1 MRHRIG
7 HPSGSGGS
15 GGGSSNNRSTQQQEE
30 QQRRRGTRW
39 VAFKI
44 IFTICLVSLSLLTLV
59 PLDRNVHVPL
69 ELRNITAL
77 IPQHLKSEQPFFGC
91 GAEYF
96 RSNLEWK
103 QKKQQRT
110 TCSSTLEVLSW
121 LMDQVNS
128 RNLTMMIAYGE
139 LIHLLREKALI
150 RSDGTYYDDDF
161 DTWVTPSSLET
172 ILKLEPDL
180 WNNFGWS
187 IRVFLRCSDG
197 TKVKLG
203 RHKTNIAIFAQ
214 ILPVCGHKYHNN
226 EMMAMEK
233 PVAKY
238 PAIEMYVLQSIGH
251 EQEGILRENWQGDFF
266 SENWL
271 LPAKPFPFDMPGF
284 NKTLNLQIPAQSEK
298 LLDCMYGNWHVYST
312 EHHDKGENCTS
323 SIAKS

>member
-187 IRVFLRCSDG
+187 IRVFFGVQR
-197 TKVKLG
+197 
-203 RHKTNIAIFAQ
+203 A
-214 ILPVCGHKYHNN
+214 P
-226 EMMAMEK
+226 
-233 PVAKY
+233 
-238 PAIEMYVLQSIGH
+238 
-251 EQEGILRENWQGDFF
+251 
-266 SENWL
+266 
-271 LPAKPFPFDMPGF
+271 
-284 NKTLNLQIPAQSEK
+284 
-298 LLDCMYGNWHVYST
+298 
-312 EHHDKGENCTS
+312 
-323 SIAKS
+323 KSN